1 MYTYAFSDK
10 VETIRLNNHKA
21 QRYFTNHVLMHNP
34 LVIAIDIVK
43 EFF

>member
-21 QRYFTNHVLMHNP
+21 QRYFTNHALMHDP
-34 LVIAIDIVK
+34 LVIAIDIQR
-43 EFF
+43 FF